1 MTKKDVE
8 HTLDNY
14 KENKARLE
22 FLQME
27 AEELRRGI
35 SIENRPEVHAIGA
48 QTYDHI
54 HTKVK
59 KDSIVETLGL
69 RSLDGET
76 YADADRWQRELDAL
90 EREIRTKERAVR
102 YVDIWL
108 SALDDSE
115 KIAVEWHYIDH
126 KTWERVSL
134 ATDRLLGY
142 YIGAEGM
149 RRIGREAIRKICSIT
164 ERS

>member
-1 MTKKDVE
+1 MTKKEVE
-8 HTLDNY
+8 ATLESH

-22 FLQME
+22 FLRME
-27 AEELRRGI
+27 AEELRRGVY
-35 SIENRPEVHAIGA
+35 IENRPEVHAIGA
-48 QTYDHI
+48 QTYDHTHI
-54 HTKVK
+54 KGK

-142 YIGAEGM
+142 YIGADGM

-164 ERS
+164 ERR